1 MRRTRIGW
9 RTAAIALTIGVVSAS
24 AGCAGASGAGA
35 GSDDTL
41 TIVVSSAP
49 TSLDPAV
56 NTNGGLVPAYET
68 LAYESL
74 IDITPDGEYVPA
86 LATEW
91 GYLEGEEGRKY
102 RVTLREDARFADG
115 TEVTPQ
121 AVADSIN
128 YFVSSGKGPTV
139 AAYAGITAEPDGD
152 DAVLLTSETP
162 NPIITELLTPP
173 NYGGAIISPA
183 GLEDSGQLQ
192 NASFGAG
199 PYVYQP
205 SQSVSGD
212 QYVYTPNE
220 NYYDQDRIHFS
231 KVVIKVISDA
241 TSALQAVRS
250 GQADVMSVTADLVEQ
265 AESSGLQT
273 FAKEVGWNGIFIA
286 DLGGNLVPA
295 LGDVRVRQALS
306 HAIDREA
313 IAQAVYGDLGS
324 ALVQPNTP
332 GSDGFV
338 EDLEEAYPYD
348 VEKAKSLLAEAGYP
362 DGIDI
367 GLIYPNYQ
375 PDNAKVMQAA
385 AQQLEQAGI
394 RVQLKGE
401 ESVSS
406 LISDMVSKEY
416 ATLTVNWGAM
426 SEFLLYN
433 QVFAPT
439 AAINLWQHEQPGL
452 AELVAA
458 YSVSPEAERNA
469 AAGEVQKLLVEQAL
483 SVPIAKYALA
493 FATAPDIEGFGLDP
507 YGTPNNPADWTISE

>member
-1 MRRTRIGW
+1 MRTTRIGW
-9 RTAAIALTIGVVSAS
+9 RAAAIAVSIGIVGVS
-24 AGCAGASGAGA
+24 AGCASSPDAVA
-35 GSDDTL
+35 DDTL

-74 IDITPDGEYVPA
+74 IDRTPDGEFVPA

-91 GYLEGEEGRKY
+91 GYVEGEAGRKY
-102 RVTLREDARFADG
+102 RVTLREGVKFADG
-115 TEVTPQ
+115 TDVTPQ

-128 YFVSSGKGPTV
+128 YFVTSGKGPTV
-139 AAYAGITAEPDGD
+139 AAYAGITAAPDGENG
-152 DAVLLTSETP
+152 VLLTSETP
-162 NPIITELLTPP
+162 NPIITELLGPA

-183 GLEDSGQLQ
+183 GLEDPAQLQ

-250 GQADVMSVTADLVEQ
+250 GQADVMSVTADLVAQ
-265 AESSGLQT
+265 AESSGLKT
-273 FAKEVGWNGIFIA
+273 FTKEVGWNGIFIA
-286 DLGGNLVPA
+286 DMGGNLVPA
-295 LGDVRVRQALS
+295 LGDVRVRQALN

-313 IAQAVYGDLGS
+313 IAKAVYGDLGS

-338 EDLEEAYPYD
+338 EELEDAYPYD
-348 VEKAKSLLAEAGYP
+348 VDKAKSLLAEAGYP

-406 LISDMVSKEY
+406 LISDMVTKEY

-439 AAINLWQHEQPGL
+439 AAVNLWQHEEPGL
-452 AELVAA
+452 AELMDA
-458 YSVSPEAERNA
+458 YTTAPEEERTA
-469 AAGEVQKLLVEQAL
+469 AAGEVQTFLVEQAL
-483 SVPIAKYALA
+483 SVPITKYALA
-493 FATAPDIEGFGLDP
+493 FATAADVQGFGLDP